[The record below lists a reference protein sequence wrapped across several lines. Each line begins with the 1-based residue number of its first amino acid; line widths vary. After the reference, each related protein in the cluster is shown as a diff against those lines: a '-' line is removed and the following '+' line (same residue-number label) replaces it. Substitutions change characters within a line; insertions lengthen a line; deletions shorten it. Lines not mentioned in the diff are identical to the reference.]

1 MFRIVKHYDPER
13 IIIIMRRRKL
23 TEKHDKNQGV
33 SAVLRRALAVLR
45 AFTDLKPEWGVREL
59 ARELHAHPTTVHRVL
74 RALTAEGFLR
84 YEISYRTYVA
94 GAELCRMG
102 ARVQH
107 TFSLTELALP
117 IMKDLV
123 AECHETVSIGIY
135 DPERLTYSVV
145 AQAQS
150 ESPIRHVPRLGHPWP
165 LHAGAPAQA
174 VLAFLD
180 PAVIESVMDKPLVGF
195 TPRTITNPTAL
206 RKVLSEIRRR
216 GYACSRG
223 EAVTG
228 GVAIAAPLWDARG
241 VVGSLVLTMPDGRFK
256 KALEKIIG
264 PKVQAAAMLLSS
276 ALGRT
281 RQ

>member
-1 MFRIVKHYDPER
+1 
-13 IIIIMRRRKL
+13 
-23 TEKHDKNQGV
+23 
-33 SAVLRRALAVLR
+33 VLR

-59 ARELHAHPTTVHRVL
+59 ARELGTHPTTVHRVL
-74 RALTAEGFLR
+74 RGLTAEGFLQ
-84 YEISYRTYVA
+84 YEVSHRTYVI
-94 GAELCRMG
+94 GTELYRMG

-107 TFSLTELALP
+107 TFSLTEAALP
-117 IMKDLV
+117 IMKGLV
-123 AECHETVSIGIY
+123 AECHETVSVGIY
-135 DPERLTYSVV
+135 DPQRLTYSVV

-180 PAVIESVMDKPLVGF
+180 PAVIESVICEPLAGF
-195 TPRTITNPTAL
+195 TPSTITDPAAL
-206 RKVLSEIRRR
+206 RKLLSEIRRR

-223 EAVTG
+223 QAVAG

-241 VVGSLVLTMPDGRFK
+241 AIGSLVLTMPDGRFENR
-256 KALEKIIG
+256 LEKIIG

-281 RQ
+281 RE